1 MQKADSCMNILISR
15 TDSIGDVVLTLPMAG
30 YLKER
35 FPDCKVFFLGR
46 TYTSAII
53 GMSKHVDQFL
63 NWDEISKLPFDAQK
77 GLLKSL
83 SIDWIVHVYP
93 NRDIARLAKAA
104 KIQGRIGTS
113 HRQFH
118 WFTCNYKLS
127 FSRKK
132 SDLHESEL
140 NFNLLKPL
148 GIDSGPKSDEMHRYY
163 GLDVNR
169 IKENS
174 ELPIKLTEG
183 KKILILHPKS
193 KGSAR
198 EWGLENFSQLIRL
211 VNKEDY
217 CICISGTADDREKM
231 AGWLESLR
239 TEVVDITGKLSLGQ
253 FIVFISRA
261 HALVAASTGPLH
273 IAAALGIKA
282 LGIYPP
288 IRPMNPGRWRPI
300 GIHASVLVVDKECQA
315 CRKSIECACIKAIR
329 PEDVIRFLES

>member
-1 MQKADSCMNILISR
+1 MQKSEPDMNILISR

-30 YLKER
+30 FLKEL

-46 TYTSAII
+46 TYTKAII
-53 GMSKHVDQFL
+53 GMSMHVDRFL
-63 NWDEISKLPFDAQK
+63 NWDDISKLPFREQK
-77 GLLKSL
+77 SFFKSL
-83 SIDWIVHVYP
+83 SIDWMVHVYP
-93 NRDIARLAKAA
+93 NREIAKLARSAG
-104 KIQGRIGTS
+104 IPGRIGTS
-113 HRQFH
+113 HRSFH
-118 WFTCNYKLS
+118 LFTCNYRLS

-140 NFNLLKPL
+140 NFKLLKPL
-148 GIDSGPKSDEMHRYY
+148 GIVSGPQAFEMHRYY
-163 GLDVNR
+163 GWDVDR

-174 ELPIKLTEG
+174 ELPIKLPEG

-198 EWGLENFSQLIRL
+198 EWGLENFGQLIKL
-211 VNKEDY
+211 VNKQEY
-217 CICISGTADDREKM
+217 CICISGTVDDREKM
-231 AGWLESLR
+231 AGWLESVR
-239 TEVVDITGKLSLGQ
+239 ADAIDITGKLSLGQ

-288 IRPMNPGRWRPI
+288 IRPMHPGRWRPI
-300 GIHASVLVVDKECQA
+300 GKQANVLVVDKACQD
-315 CRKSIECACIKAIR
+315 CRKSIQCACMKAIR
-329 PEDVIRFLES
+329 PEDVIRLLES